1 MYSPGQSGNELL
13 VDPHCITWIK
23 GVIQDK
29 LAKSKDMS
37 LKWTSE
43 NQKTAADFLLHEE
56 HQILF
61 AFVNNNQYITT
72 MNFEQAKKGSWESLI
87 FFLKDSSE
95 GEKITLDNIASV
107 MSFGIL
113 TQELLGDFLVLMKN
127 YFAPDLIECKTNWPE
142 SSTVLYVPIEEIDI
156 ENARNQKDLV
166 QRLEAALMHWT
177 TQIKEVVSEKDSYG
191 EHGDNARPLS
201 EIEYWRSRADD
212 LINIKKQIQREDVQ
226 KIVTVL
232 SGSSYLTTFEKLSTE
247 IQKGSDEALDNLKFL
262 RALQEPCERLASCEP
277 SQIIDIVPE
286 ILWTVQ
292 LINANSNSYNTS
304 ERISGLLKKI
314 SNEII
319 HICTGKISLTNI
331 FNGNVEKCMETLHQS
346 IRAGEFWKRLC
357 LDESDVEGF
366 NYDKSSVFSEI
377 DAFVVRCGELLE
389 VCEAQLQF
397 GCFSVSTDNSTN
409 GLPNFGGTRGPEITK
424 SLVDIRISF
433 QKLIN
438 DLSNLKYPILDVK
451 STNWHDD
458 YKKFKNGIKDL
469 ETMMNTI
476 ISNAFETVTDIQNG
490 IELLEAFS
498 YLAKRESIR
507 RSIDSKTQLICL
519 KFIKELEDVQK
530 IFELNRKNP
539 PIPFIYPSYSGSALW
554 AKRLQDRIKRDKML
568 LDRAHF
574 LTRTKEHTEVDK
586 KYQQVY
592 SNLEKHILS
601 MFEAWSHSFQGSELH
616 LKLEIPLLTKKDG
629 LLSVNFD
636 PSLLN
641 IFEEVKYWQR
651 FSNFDINAQ
660 ALELYCYADKM
671 RLYRENVM
679 LVARDYN
686 SIVSCLSQQEA
697 RLFVRYIKEIDK
709 QILPGLHTL
718 GWTLKMHNEHFI
730 SESRKKCKEVKDIV
744 TEFKTNVTQIYLN
757 CKKMADTLL
766 IKIENKKVYDGESN
780 EFEREQET
788 YRKIVKEELV
798 RCHEN
803 IVSRMVKLYSYFSN
817 SGNDIYDEWWS
828 FVDHVERK
836 IDQSLR
842 LTVKRSL
849 QRLLNSINGIDSD
862 KTTEGNGGLNRNPL
876 FLVRVDLKEENEDEV
891 NPGLTPNIKELMTM
905 VTGVNGET
913 TKVVTIVPRLKNV
926 LKGMLLEQVRKE
938 RPEDDKIDPHLFVP
952 EEGSTNYYD
961 KNIEIDPDIIKSIV
975 SIMEGMDAITSRVT
989 DNLNEWKD
997 AFKIIWSVDKDN
1009 FIRRFGIPHNRTAK
1023 SFEQEIEKYKQYHQ
1037 DIQNKDPTMYIGY
1050 LQLDFM
1056 PLKQTLFMECNLW
1069 QSKLLDL
1076 LHTNSKKELDKNYEL
1091 FEKNGKLLREEPR
1104 NLETLEKKMEL
1115 VSRMET
1121 EYPKKKAGFA
1131 PLYDQ
1136 YELLR
1141 NYDVKIDESEQENLD
1156 MLTENSN
1163 RFEELIEKAKGEL
1176 ENQKETFRMKLR
1188 ANVDIFANTLLQL
1201 KAEFEN
1207 SAPFSSQYTFKD
1219 AKAVLDAFRDKVEM
1233 KKKEEEKLKNGLRI
1247 FNMQPQ
1253 QYKEIKDVSK
1263 NIESLEKVWIIKNEW
1278 DKTYEEWKVMPFT
1291 KLNIEEMENAASAL
1305 TSKLTAMGREV
1316 KDWGVYNT
1324 LVDKLKL
1331 ISKVLPLVQEL
1342 KNPAMRRR
1350 HWNELKDIIKQDFEE
1365 NSKDFNFEKIFKL
1378 SLENYVDDISTIS
1391 HRASQELLIE
1401 KEIKKISDIWSN
1413 TTLDI
1418 VPYKEIYFK
1427 LQSVENIYMN
1437 LDDNVASLGS
1447 MKLNPFIT
1455 SFQSDVKFWEETLAK
1470 INEVIDLLILVQRQ
1484 WIYLLNIF
1492 DVEDIQKQLHNE
1504 FGVFKSV
1511 NSSWKNLMKSL
1522 SDNKGIVAI
1531 AKRDGIN
1538 ILLTEMNAKLEQIQ
1552 KQLDGYLELKRQEFP
1567 RFYFLSDD
1575 DLLQILGQSKDPNA
1589 MQRHLSNLFEGIKSL
1604 KIEKS
1609 SDSRQFGFFAKSFIS
1624 KEGEHIE
1631 FNHPVPL
1638 EGNVEK
1644 WLSQIESSMKS
1655 TIKRG
1660 ILKCYSA
1667 LKNYSQESSRES
1679 WIKEWPGQLTH
1690 VASQLFWTK
1699 KIYNVL
1705 SKQKEP
1711 AKILKEMKVRIRAE
1725 WLEYLN
1731 SYSSL
1736 SRDMKGLDRIKI
1748 VSLMTLEIHSR
1759 DVIDRLIRAKV
1770 TCTDDFEWLK
1780 QIRYEWDE
1788 EKDGCIISQNTTNID
1803 YGYEY
1808 IGNCSRLVITPL
1820 TERCFLALTT
1830 ALQLKKGGCAS
1841 GPAGTGKSETIKDL
1855 AKSVGKH
1862 TLILNCSDRFD
1873 YQSIGKT
1880 FSGIVQSGSWSCFDE
1895 FNRLELH
1902 VLSIVAQQI
1911 LQILN
1916 AVSMGVDSFIFEG
1929 NDIRMN
1935 PTCGI
1940 FVTMNPNY
1948 LGRSQLPD
1956 NLKVLLRPVSMM
1968 VPDALQICEIKLYSH
1983 GFKETQSLAKK
1994 IITAYNLLDEQ
2005 LSKQPH
2011 YDFGLRSISSLLNAA
2026 GELKRNQI
2034 SDDEEMIVM
2043 MACKSMNLPKLL
2055 SNDIP
2060 IFDSILRDLF
2070 SNKEYL
2076 ESSNPLSDAIT
2087 QSLVEQ
2093 NYQVSNYIM
2102 NKCIQLE
2109 ETLAE
2114 RHGVM
2119 LIGDTCS
2126 GKTTTWKTLQTSIPK
2141 AFKGN
2146 EIKEYVINPKSLSHD
2161 ELYGNYDNFRDWRDG
2176 VFSTILREVVK
2187 DTKEN
2192 KHHWIVFDGPVDTL
2206 WVESMNTLLD
2216 NSKMLTLISGD
2227 RIALSPN
2234 VRLIFEVSD
2243 VSYASPATI
2252 SRCGMVFFNANEL
2265 GWQSIVKSW
2274 LYQRRRYEEKIG
2286 YPSPDTIT
2294 EFLNGLLFEKNY
2306 IQRTLDEKNR
2316 QTEFIHL
2323 SDIHAVKSFCSMFDA
2338 LATVENGLDPNDH
2351 ELYLDL
2357 IKKYLVFCLIWTIG
2371 ASVDDEG
2378 RKRMDIIF
2386 REFDPQFPSSDT
2398 VYEYFI
2404 DTKTKL
2410 WKPWNERVNTSWKM
2424 HPNTPFHKLIVPTI
2438 DTVRNSFMIHSLLK
2452 ANQQVLI
2459 TGMPGVGKTLQIQ
2472 NTLSQFDERQ
2482 FTTCQIAFCART
2494 RSSTLQQLV
2503 ESKVEKSL
2511 DTFTPYAG
2519 KTMILFADDFN
2530 TPEKDD
2536 YGSQPPLELIR
2547 QYLDHGFWYDRTR
2560 NTVKKLKKVQ
2570 VLAAMG
2576 PVGGG
2581 RTQISNRLLSRFN
2594 VLNITAPSDSQLN
2607 RIYSTLLSQRLEK
2620 LEEVKT
2626 LSEEL
2631 THATIG
2637 LFKSVSTYLLPTPK
2651 KIHYSFNLR
2660 DLSKVFQGLILA
2672 DHESLDSK
2680 EQTLRLWV
2688 HECYRV
2694 FHDRLCEEE
2703 DRKWFRDKVGEQL
2716 SDVFGYKWKR
2726 LFSGVYDE
2734 ILNSL
2739 PNTSVSFVS
2748 NHGAVEYSTATT
2760 TTATTTTPSSSSLS
2774 SSLISA
2780 QDFQDSEGIF
2790 KPTLFGEILTFRE
2803 KTSYVEMT
2811 SMDALRKQIS
2821 TNLAEYNEKPNQ
2833 VPMKMVLFNDAI
2845 EHLCRLHRILKQQR
2859 GNALLIGI
2867 GGSGRQSLTKLV
2879 SYMLGYKLVEFVNMS
2894 SLKEFQES
2902 LKDIYWEAGF
2912 KGKEMVLLF
2921 SDSES
2926 TDHAILENMNS
2937 ILSTGEVPNLFSG
2950 EEIQNIYETCK
2961 KEAMIHGGCN
2971 DLIEEVY
2978 QYFIEKVRT
2987 LLHVVSCMSPIG
2999 KLFKQR
3005 IRMYPAF
3012 IKYSTL
3018 DWYSDWPESALRQV
3032 ANSFLAEIPSLDQLV
3047 IQNKEESLDGK
3058 RPSSP
3063 SLNKPQLEQQKA
3075 LLDAISEVL
3084 FKVHFHAKSTSEKMK
3099 IETQR
3104 QFYVTPS
3111 HYLSFVT
3118 DFCNLL
3124 EEKRREFTKAVEDNE
3139 RGVRTLENT
3148 NQAIKKMTIQLDKQH
3163 KEVDEKKKKCDNLM
3177 DHIVGRQT
3185 ECNNIRGQISVEKSQ
3200 IESETEKA
3208 NKLSEQ
3214 SRKQLS
3220 EVEPLLESAEEALK
3234 SIQANDIYE
3243 IKKYTNPPP
3252 EVLNVFNVIMV
3263 ILKKSESNWEAIKN
3277 QMTNP
3282 LKFLNSLVEYP
3293 KTEMT
3298 ERLLNSIHNA
3308 IEKYELN
3315 NLEKIEAVSGAVVGL
3330 AKWAIAIERY
3340 GRVYLNVKP
3349 KREALEKAE
3358 KAAQEYQL
3366 KLEKTTLALKE
3377 FEKELSELG
3386 KQYEEREKGRWLM
3399 TIQRY
3404 KNALKN
3410 LIGDVLL
3417 TCAFTSYAGP
3427 FTPSY
3432 RNELVSFWTK
3442 EIVDHSFSV
3451 SADFAIEKVLSKS
3464 TTVRDW
3470 NTHGLPV
3477 DQFSIQNGV
3486 LVMTGRKHSLMI
3498 DPQGQ
3503 AKNWIKK
3510 LYEYDKMKIE
3520 NAKLFVSTT
3529 FKDPKMMKLLEIA
3542 LKTGTPMLIEDILE
3556 DIDPS
3561 LNCII
3566 NQSIETRSGRTFIRL
3581 GEKLVDY
3588 HPNFKLFLTT
3598 KLSNPKYSP
3607 EIASSL
3613 SIINFSVTNHGLE
3626 EQLLAI
3632 LVRKEKPELEEQKTS
3647 TMISVASANKQLE
3660 MLQNEILQALTS
3672 DQSEELLE
3680 NETLISNLQQSKK
3693 TSEEVSNRLE
3703 ISQENEKKI
3712 DHARNQYRE
3721 AATRA
3726 SILYFALMD
3735 LGAINVMYQHSLESY
3750 IELFKK
3756 SIENSPKPKGRS
3768 DQQIQQRIEML
3779 NEFHTYE
3786 FYKKTCQGLFEKH
3799 KLLFIFHLCIKLL
3812 QSEGKLNSEEYD
3824 FFLERT
3830 FH

>member
-1 MYSPGQSGNELL
+1 MYSPSQSGNDLL
-13 VDPHCITWIK
+13 VDQHCITWIK

-29 LAKSKDMS
+29 LAKSKEMS
-37 LKWTSE
+37 LKWTSD
-43 NQKTAADFLLHEE
+43 NQKTASDFLLHEE
-56 HQILF
+56 NQILF

-72 MNFEQAKKGSWESLI
+72 MNYEQAKKGSWELLL

-95 GEKITLDNIASV
+95 GEKITLDNISSV

-113 TQELLGDFLVLMKN
+113 TQELLGDFLSLMKN
-127 YFAPDLIECKTNWPE
+127 YFSPDLIECKTNWPE
-142 SSTVLYVPIEEIDI
+142 SLQKDFLSQLHKFMAYLTETYHRSKGSTVLYVPIEEIDI
-156 ENARNQKDLV
+156 ENAKNQKDLV

-232 SGSSYLTTFEKLSTE
+232 SGSSYLNTFEKLSTE

-331 FNGNVEKCMETLHQS
+331 FNGNVEKCMETLNQS

-469 ETMMNTI
+469 ETMMHTI
-476 ISNAFETVTDIQNG
+476 ITNAFETVTDIQNG

-554 AKRLQDRIKRDKML
+554 AKRLQDRIKRDKAI

-574 LTRTKEHTEVDK
+574 LTRTKEHLEVDK

-616 LKLEIPLLTKKDG
+616 LKLEIPLLTKRDG

-686 SIVSCLSQQEA
+686 TIVSCLSEQEA

-730 SESRKKCKEVKDIV
+730 SESRKKCKEVKDII
-744 TEFKTNVTQIYLN
+744 TDFKTNVTQIYLN

-803 IVSRMVKLYSYFSN
+803 IVSRMVKLYSYFN
-817 SGNDIYDEWWS
+817 TAGNDIFEEWWS

-938 RPEDDKIDPHLFVP
+938 RPELEDDKIDPHLFVP

-1091 FEKNGKLLREEPR
+1091 FEKNGKLLREEPK

-1121 EYPKKKAGFA
+1121 EYPKKKAGFS

-1219 AKAVLDAFRDKVEM
+1219 AKAVLDAFREKVEM

-1278 DKTYEEWKVMPFT
+1278 DKTYDEWKVMPFT
-1291 KLNIEEMENAASAL
+1291 KLNIEEMENVASGL

-1589 MQRHLSNLFEGIKSL
+1589 MQRHLSNLFEGIKYL

-1609 SDSRQFGFFAKSFIS
+1609 SDSRQFGFFAKSFMS
-1624 KEGEHIE
+1624 KEGEQIE

-1644 WLSQIESSMKS
+1644 WLSQVESSMKA

-1660 ILKCYSA
+1660 ILKCFSA

-1736 SRDMKGLDRIKI
+1736 SKDMKGLDRMKI
-1748 VSLMTLEIHSR
+1748 ISLITLEIHSR
-1759 DVIDRLIRAKV
+1759 DVIDRLIKAKV
-1770 TCTDDFEWLK
+1770 TSSDDFEWLK

-1788 EKDGCIISQNTTNID
+1788 EKDGCIIKQNTTEID

-1830 ALQLKKGGCAS
+1830 ALQLKKGGCTS
-1841 GPAGTGKSETIKDL
+1841 GPAGTGKTESVKDL
-1855 AKSVGKH
+1855 AKSIGKH

-1895 FNRLELH
+1895 FNRLELD

-1929 NDIRMN
+1929 NDIRIN

-1968 VPDALQICEIKLYSH
+1968 VPDALQICEIKLYSQ
-1983 GFKETQSLAKK
+1983 GFKETQSLSKK
-1994 IITAYNLLDEQ
+1994 IITVYNLLGEQ

-2026 GELKRNQI
+2026 GELRRNQM
-2034 SDDEEMIVM
+2034 SEDEEIIIM
-2043 MACKSMNLPKLL
+2043 MACRSMNLPKLKPE
-2055 SNDIP
+2055 DIP

-2076 ESSNPLSDAIT
+2076 ESSNQLLSDTIT
-2087 QSLVEQ
+2087 QCLLEQ
-2093 NYQVSNYIM
+2093 NYQVSNYII

-2126 GKTTTWKTLQTSIPK
+2126 GKSTTWKTLQTSISK
-2141 AFKGN
+2141 AFKS

-2161 ELYGNYDNFRDWRDG
+2161 ELYGNYDKSRDWRDG
-2176 VFSTILREVVK
+2176 VFSTILREAVK
-2187 DTKEN
+2187 DQTKEN
-2192 KHHWIVFDGPVDTL
+2192 KHHWIIFDGPVDTL

-2216 NSKMLTLISGD
+2216 NTKLLTLISGD
-2227 RIALSPN
+2227 RIALTPN
-2234 VRLIFEVSD
+2234 VNLIFEVSE
-2243 VSYASPATI
+2243 VTFASPATI

-2265 GWQSIVKSW
+2265 GWQPIVKSW
-2274 LYQRRRYEEKIG
+2274 LLSRRRYEEKIG
-2286 YPSPDTIT
+2286 YPSPDMIT

-2316 QTEFIHL
+2316 QTELIHL

-2338 LATVENGLDPNDH
+2338 LATVENGLDPNDQ

-2378 RKRMDIIF
+2378 RKKMDIIF
-2386 REFDPQFPSSDT
+2386 REYDPQFPSSDT

-2404 DTKTKL
+2404 DPKSKL

-2424 HPNTPFHKLIVPTI
+2424 HANTPFHKLIVPTI
-2438 DTVRNSFMIHSLLK
+2438 DTVRNSFIIQSLLK
-2452 ANQQVLI
+2452 VNQQVLV

-2482 FTTCQIAFCART
+2482 YTTCAISFCART
-2494 RSSTLQQLV
+2494 ESSTLQKLV

-2511 DTFTPYAG
+2511 DTYTPYAG
-2519 KTMILFADDFN
+2519 KNMILFADDFN
-2530 TPEKDD
+2530 MPAKDD
-2536 YGSQPPLELIR
+2536 YGSQAPLELIR
-2547 QYLDHGFWYDRTR
+2547 QYLDYGFWYDRTK

-2581 RTQISNRLLSRFN
+2581 RSEISNRLLSRFH
-2594 VLNITAPSDSQLN
+2594 VLNITAPSDVQLN

-2637 LFKSVSTYLLPTPK
+2637 LYKAVSSVLLPTPK

-2660 DLSKVFQGLILA
+2660 DLSKVFQGLLVA

-2694 FHDRLCEEE
+2694 FHDRLCVDE

-2716 SDVFGYKWKR
+2716 GDVFGYKWKR
-2726 LFSGVYDE
+2726 LYSGVYDE
-2734 ILNSL
+2734 IASSCAPSSTL
-2739 PNTSVSFVS
+2739 PN
-2748 NHGAVEYSTATT
+2748 NGEYSAPPTV
-2760 TTATTTTPSSSSLS
+2760 
-2774 SSLISA
+2774 IST
-2780 QDFQDSEGIF
+2780 QDFQDSDGVY
-2790 KPTLFGEILTFRE
+2790 KPTLFGELFRE
-2803 KTSYVEMT
+2803 SYVEMA
-2811 SMDALRKQIS
+2811 SMDALRMEIEA
-2821 TNLAEYNEKPNQ
+2821 TLAEYNEKSNEA
-2833 VPMKMVLFNDAI
+2833 PMKMVLFNDAI
-2845 EHLCRLHRILKQQR
+2845 EHLCRLYRILKQHR

-2879 SYMLGYKLVEFVNMS
+2879 CFTLGYKLVEFTS
-2894 SLKEFQES
+2894 STTFGVKEFQDR
-2902 LKDIYWEAGF
+2902 LKDIYWEAGL
-2912 KGKEMVLLF
+2912 KGKDIVLLF
-2921 SDSES
+2921 SDSGM
-2926 TDHAILENMNS
+2926 TDHVMLEHLNS
-2937 ILSTGEVPNLFSG
+2937 ILSTGEVPNLFTG

-2961 KEAMIHGGCN
+2961 KEAIISGCN
-2971 DLIEEVY
+2971 DLVEEVY
-2978 QYFIEKVRT
+2978 QYFIEKVRNHI
-2987 LLHVVSCMSPIG
+2987 HVVTCMSPVG

-3012 IKYSTL
+3012 TKYSTF
-3018 DWYSDWPESALRQV
+3018 DWYSDWPESALREV
-3032 ANSFLAEIPSLDQLV
+3032 ANSFLSEMIPSLDQW
-3047 IQNKEESLDGK
+3047 IQKESSESSSVSK
-3058 RPSSP
+3058 SRPSSP
-3063 SLNKPQLEQQKA
+3063 SLNKPHEQQKA
-3075 LLDAISEVL
+3075 LLDSISEVF
-3084 FKVHFHAKSTSEKMK
+3084 FKVHTHVKTTSEKMK

-3104 QFYVTPS
+3104 LYYVTPS

-3118 DFCNLL
+3118 EFCILL
-3124 EEKRREFTKAVEDNE
+3124 EEKRREFAKAVEDNE

-3243 IKKYTNPPP
+3243 IKKYTNPAP
-3252 EVLNVFNVIMV
+3252 EVLNVFNVIMI

-3277 QMTNP
+3277 QMSNP

-3308 IEKYELN
+3308 IEKYDLT
-3315 NLEKIEAVSGAVVGL
+3315 NLEKIEAASGAVVGL

-3377 FEKELSELG
+3377 FEKELQELG
-3386 KQYEEREKGRWLM
+3386 KQYEVTNTEKKLIEKQLYETERKLTRAKEMTSALEREKGRWLM

-3427 FTPSY
+3427 FTPLY
-3432 RNELVSFWTK
+3432 RNELVSYWTR
-3442 EIVDHSFSV
+3442 EIVDHGFSV
-3451 SADFAIEKVLSKS
+3451 SLDFAIEKVLSKS

-3470 NTHGLPV
+3470 TTHGLPV
-3477 DQFSIQNGV
+3477 DTFSIQNGV
-3486 LVMTGRKHSLMI
+3486 LVMNGRKHSLMI

-3503 AKNWIKK
+3503 AKNWLKK
-3510 LYEYDKMKIE
+3510 LYDYDKNK
-3520 NAKLFVSTT
+3520 NNNNLDYDKNKNTT
-3529 FKDPKMMKLLEIA
+3529 TIWNMIR
-3542 LKTGTPMLIEDILE
+3542 I
-3556 DIDPS
+3556 
-3561 LNCII
+3561 
-3566 NQSIETRSGRTFIRL
+3566 RT
-3581 GEKLVDY
+3581 
-3588 HPNFKLFLTT
+3588 TT
-3598 KLSNPKYSP
+3598 IWN
-3607 EIASSL
+3607 
-3613 SIINFSVTNHGLE
+3613 
-3626 EQLLAI
+3626 
-3632 LVRKEKPELEEQKTS
+3632 
-3647 TMISVASANKQLE
+3647 
-3660 MLQNEILQALTS
+3660 MLQN
-3672 DQSEELLE
+3672 
-3680 NETLISNLQQSKK
+3680 
-3693 TSEEVSNRLE
+3693 
-3703 ISQENEKKI
+3703 
-3712 DHARNQYRE
+3712 
-3721 AATRA
+3721 
-3726 SILYFALMD
+3726 
-3735 LGAINVMYQHSLESY
+3735 SL
-3750 IELFKK
+3750 
-3756 SIENSPKPKGRS
+3756 
-3768 DQQIQQRIEML
+3768 
-3779 NEFHTYE
+3779 
-3786 FYKKTCQGLFEKH
+3786 
-3799 KLLFIFHLCIKLL
+3799 
-3812 QSEGKLNSEEYD
+3812 
-3824 FFLERT
+3824 
-3830 FH
+3830 